1 MERCGRKRSRQRD
14 GSWNHLEAGSVS
26 AVSEQQRGG
35 QCGWSRVG
43 QQSRRWGES
52 LRVDEEQVR
61 WDLEAAGRVGPF
73 RSPPPAP
80 FLKSPPRPAVDPHSS
95 HGFLPTRI
103 QLSCSRRLFP
113 RTPLACLLLLIH
125 CVHCSAPRSS
135 PRVTP
140 LRPSRNPGED
150 PWPKIG
156 MRDGA
161 GVQGAGGKRAGHRLS
176 P

>member
-1 MERCGRKRSRQRD
+1 M
-14 GSWNHLEAGSVS
+14 EAGTIWRLGVCLLCLSNSGEASVAGAES
-26 AVSEQQRGG
+26 GSRAGGGGRG
-35 QCGWSRVG
+35 Q
-43 QQSRRWGES
+43 
-52 LRVDEEQVR
+52 RVDEEQVR

-113 RTPLACLLLLIH
+113 RIPLVCLLLLIH
-125 CVHCSAPRSS
+125 CVHCSAPQSS

-161 GVQGAGGKRAGHRLS
+161 GVQGAGVKRAGHRLS